1 MSTDDTWIVVPAFNE
16 AESIGNVLATLQ
28 AFGWNVVVIDD
39 GSSDDTSKR
48 VMGPRVHLCRH
59 VINLGQGAALQTG
72 ICHALHNG
80 ARYIV
85 TYDADGQHQPE
96 DVENLLRPIVH
107 GGYDVALGTR
117 FAHPESIRSVPAT
130 RRFLLRMAA
139 AYTRWTV
146 RLPVTDTH
154 NGLRAFSAEA
164 AAKLHIV
171 QNRMSHAT
179 EILQQIR
186 LHGLKYVEVPVH
198 IRYTD
203 YSVKKGQSGLNA
215 VTILCDSFLELLR
228 T

>member
-1 MSTDDTWIVVPAFNE
+1 M
-16 AESIGNVLATLQ
+16 
-28 AFGWNVVVIDD
+28 
-39 GSSDDTSKR
+39 
-48 VMGPRVHLCRH
+48 
-59 VINLGQGAALQTG
+59 
-72 ICHALHNG
+72 
-80 ARYIV
+80 

-96 DVENLLRPIVH
+96 DVESLLRPVVRD
-107 GGYDVALGTR
+107 GYDVALGTR
-117 FAHPESIRSVPAT
+117 FARPESIQSIPAT
-130 RRFLLRMAA
+130 RRLLLRMAA

-146 RLPVTDTH
+146 GLHVTDTH
-154 NGLRAFSAEA
+154 NGLRAFSAKA
-164 AAKLHIV
+164 AAKLRIV

-186 LHGLKYVEVPVH
+186 LHGMRYVEVPVH